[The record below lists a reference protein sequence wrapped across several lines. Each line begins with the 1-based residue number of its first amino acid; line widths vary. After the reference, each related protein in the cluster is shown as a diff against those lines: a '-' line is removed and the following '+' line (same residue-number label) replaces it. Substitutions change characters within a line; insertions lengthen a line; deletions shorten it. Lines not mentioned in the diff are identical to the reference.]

1 VVALDVVGVA
11 AGVEAAG
18 VVSAELLLLLEE
30 LPQPARTT
38 SPATSANAETLGI
51 IRVRAFW
58 RGAA

>member
-1 VVALDVVGVA
+1 MVALDVVGVA

-18 VVSAELLLLLEE
+18 VVSAELLLLEE

-38 SPATSANAETLGI
+38 RPATSANAETLGI